1 MASEC
6 GDADADVRPPLVW
19 PRRRRRII
27 REAWRHVLLWGVL
40 PATVVVAVLNGLAP
54 IGSGL
59 TISAV
64 AGGAG
69 AFAAAFAIR
78 VGFFWRYL
86 T

>member
-1 MASEC
+1 MAIEC
-6 GDADADVRPPLVW
+6 GDADVWPPLVW

-27 REAWRHVLLWGVL
+27 RAAWRNVVLWGVL
-40 PATVVVAVLNGLAP
+40 PATVVVAVLNGMAP
-54 IGSGL
+54 PGSGL
-59 TISAV
+59 TVGAV